1 MNFLAVRLEHVDSV
15 AKTNILP
22 GLLVCPRFFHLHRL
36 YFSPRR
42 LNPPPQRACD
52 RPGELL
58 HSAWSPSS
66 NAAFTTSILGNAGL
80 WQTDSESS
88 PLASEPFRR
97 FIIQSGSSS
106 KCVLFPPPCCSRT
119 NTDLSRRGD
128 LPATEPP
135 SSNKRDLYRGKK
147 SVLLWCLTQA
157 ANSFAARR
165 RQPDCR
171 VVLWVYRCWLSWWHD
186 LQCTTPSGQQRPNC
200 LLCLVNIWH
209 LQ

>member
-106 KCVLFPPPCCSRT
+106 KCVLFFFSPPAARVQIQIYLAEEICRL
-119 NTDLSRRGD
+119 LSRRV
-128 LPATEPP
+128 ATKEIFTG
-135 SSNKRDLYRGKK
+135 GKK
-147 SVLLWCLTQA
+147 AFCSDVWHKRLIRSQQDAGSQTAESFSEFIA
-157 ANSFAARR
+157 A
-165 RQPDCR
+165 DCR
-171 VVLWVYRCWLSWWHD
+171 D
-186 LQCTTPSGQQRPNC
+186 GTTCSVQH
-200 LLCLVNIWH
+200 LLDNRGPTACFVW
-209 LQ
+209 